1 MHPAL
6 SVIFFT
12 VSSGAGYGL
21 FMALALT
28 LPTTRMAANDAL
40 IFGGVALVLV
50 TLGLISSVGHLA
62 NPKNAWRA
70 FSRFRTSWLSREGLL
85 AVVFYLPASVYLY
98 LLFEASV
105 APVAA
110 AWTAWWSLLSATI
123 FILALA
129 IVFSTGMIYACL
141 KTIRHWHTPLVPAN
155 YIAMALCSGMMLFL
169 TLLFWSDHAT
179 RSQHIVEHVG
189 ITLVALGAALLL
201 KWIYYYWVGRPQD
214 AAQGSNIQ
222 TATGFHRAKVRL
234 LDVGYT
240 SGNFLTDEFGYR
252 IDAARIRAL
261 RFTVLVLAFIVPI
274 LLVMTLLVHPSPIAA
289 SLALASN
296 LAGTLLERWLFFAE
310 ARHVVNLYHGAQRA

>member
-21 FMALALT
+21 FMVLTPALPT
-28 LPTTRMAANDAL
+28 LPLNTDSAL
-40 IFGGVALVLV
+40 IIGGVALVLV
-50 TLGLISSVGHLA
+50 TLGLISSLGHLA

-85 AVVFYLPASVYLY
+85 AVVFYPPALAYLY
-98 LLFEASV
+98 LLYAADGALSSSV
-105 APVAA
+105 FN
-110 AWTAWWSLLSATI
+110 AWWALLSAVV

-155 YIAMALCSGMMLFL
+155 YIAMAISSGMVLFL
-169 TLLFWSDHAT
+169 ALMHWLGHAPSFGQVSGAIILLG
-179 RSQHIVEHVG
+179 V
-189 ITLVALGAALLL
+189 ALLL
-201 KWIYYYWVGRPQD
+201 KWIYYFWVGKPR
-214 AAQGSNIQ
+214 GSTIN
-222 TATGFHRAKVRL
+222 TATGFHQATVRL

-252 IDAARIRAL
+252 ISDERIRAL
-261 RFTVLVLAFIVPI
+261 RFTVLVLGFIVPI
-274 LLVMTLLVHPSPIAA
+274 LLVITLLANPSPVAA
-289 SLALASN
+289 TAALASVA
-296 LAGTLLERWLFFAE
+296 AGMMLERWLFFAE
-310 ARHVVNLYHGAQRA
+310 ARHVVNLYHGAQKT